1 MPKQQEPDR
10 HSWKDFIEQT
20 ILNAT
25 TYTGNKE
32 PGQKIFSGSMLGN
45 DPLQNYLKYI
55 HGSHD
60 SKEYGANTLGSELHL
75 AREHIF
81 NDLKSPEVETELSLK
96 YKLDNGWIVSGTMD
110 LVLHKY
116 QIIID
121 HKVTTTT
128 AIKKAKSEGVFGS
141 YALQLGVYK
150 WLFYKTYKK
159 EYDTALS
166 MIDKNFSYFKENK
179 YNILEQFRINT
190 LSLEEIEQMLY
201 DKTNELD
208 EYIKTNTE
216 PPQCTN
222 LFFFKPKGATVA
234 RKMRCEKY
242 CDNNINCKY
251 YSSHSA
257 MNSLLDL

>member
-1 MPKQQEPDR
+1 MSKQQKPD
-10 HSWKDFIEQT
+10 HHEWKNFIENT

-25 TYTGNKE
+25 KYTGNTQANKR
-32 PGQKIFSGSMLGN
+32 IFSASMLGN
-45 DPLQNYLKYI
+45 DQLMNYLKYI

-96 YKLDNGWIVSGTMD
+96 YKLDNEWLITGTMD
-110 LVLHKY
+110 LVLHNY
-116 QIIID
+116 QIIVD
-121 HKVTTTT
+121 WKTVTTTS
-128 AIKKAKSEGVFGS
+128 IKKAKSEGVFGS

-166 MIDKNFSYFKENK
+166 MIDKSFSYFKENK
-179 YNILEQFRINT
+179 YNILEQFRTNT

-208 EYIKTNTE
+208 EYIKTNTT
-216 PPQCTN
+216 PSKCAN
-222 LFFFKPKGATVA
+222 RFFYKPKGATVSTPM
-234 RKMRCEKY
+234 KCIHY
-242 CDNNINCKY
+242 CDNNINCPY